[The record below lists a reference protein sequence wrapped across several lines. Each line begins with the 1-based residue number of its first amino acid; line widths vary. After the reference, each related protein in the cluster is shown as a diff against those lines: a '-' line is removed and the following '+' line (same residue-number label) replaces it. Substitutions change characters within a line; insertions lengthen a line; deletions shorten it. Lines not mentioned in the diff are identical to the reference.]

1 MPDENSRR
9 LGERDSFDTRS
20 AVAGKGKRNRRK
32 RTAQAST
39 LRRINA
45 VARERQATWV
55 ETSAVWVAT
64 GQPLPTEGLT
74 QDLEHLYDDLRQQ
87 RAGS

>member
-1 MPDENSRR
+1 MPENSRR
-9 LGERDSFDTRS
+9 SGDTNALDTRS
-20 AVAGKGKRNRRK
+20 AVVGKGKRKRRK

-55 ETSAVWVAT
+55 ESTEAWVAT
-64 GQPLPTEGLT
+64 GRPLPTDRLT
-74 QDLEHLYDDLRQQ
+74 EDLEQLYSDLRQE